1 MDTFLQETRQNSK
14 ITKIGTLVPIVTR
27 VLPVSAIGSGYCVIT
42 IKPCIFGLVEIV
54 ELVGPIDIRIGQ
66 DSWIVRFD

>member
-1 MDTFLQETRQNSK
+1 MCYIDQICKFLYADLSGCPG
-14 ITKIGTLVPIVTR
+14 GTQTLSMRHIDR
-27 VLPVSAIGSGYCVIT
+27 RAYGCQH
-42 IKPCIFGLVEIV
+42 IFGLVEIV